1 MLFSLAIIFLLGMIL
16 GSIFKKMH
24 LPSLLGM
31 LITGIVLGP
40 YALNIL
46 SPDLLAISGDLR
58 KIALIIILT
67 RAGLNLDIQ
76 DLKKVGRPAIL
87 MCFIPALF
95 EISGTMILAPKL
107 FHISLI
113 EAGILGT
120 VIAAV
125 SPAVI
130 VPKMLKIMNEGY
142 GIKKSIPQ
150 MILAG
155 ASVDDIFVIVLFSIF
170 INLAKG
176 VKISLLTLASI
187 PISIV
192 TGLAT
197 GFIIGVLLYKFFQN
211 YHIRDSA
218 KVLIILSISFLLV
231 TLEEH
236 ISSFIPFSGLLG
248 IMTIGGTIQKYKSEL
263 SQRLALKYSK
273 LWVAAEICLFVLVG
287 ATVNL
292 NYAINAGTDALFL
305 LIFVLLFRIIGV
317 LLCVAKTSLNNKE
330 KIFTMISCTPKAT
343 VQAAIGSIPLA
354 LGLACGDTVLTVA
367 VLSILITAP
376 LGALAIDLSYK
387 KLLSE

>member
-176 VKISLLTLASI
+176 VKISLLNLASI

-330 KIFTMISCTPKAT
+330 KIFTMISYTPKAT